1 MNLLLKKKSEDGAI
15 KLIVV
20 NGQFWQLIFV
30 LFVSQNILFMLSKL
44 WVLAEA
50 T

>member
-20 NGQFWQLIFV
+20 NGQFWQLIFI
-30 LFVSQNILFMLSKL
+30 FCPKKKMFMLNKL